1 MLLRAQIS
9 LTELLQEFLLSTS
22 VHADQMTGLWQSSSR
37 HKLPCYYEIINIE
50 KLMEIRNHDKL
61 VGVKYICPHSPS
73 LHLLNSAVWTVLKLN
88 AEILIH
94 RQFNPIIFS

>member
-9 LTELLQEFLLSTS
+9 LNLLLQEFLLSTS

-61 VGVKYICPHSPS
+61 LVFIRYGTCTTDY
-73 LHLLNSAVWTVLKLN
+73 LKKK
-88 AEILIH
+88 E
-94 RQFNPIIFS
+94 P